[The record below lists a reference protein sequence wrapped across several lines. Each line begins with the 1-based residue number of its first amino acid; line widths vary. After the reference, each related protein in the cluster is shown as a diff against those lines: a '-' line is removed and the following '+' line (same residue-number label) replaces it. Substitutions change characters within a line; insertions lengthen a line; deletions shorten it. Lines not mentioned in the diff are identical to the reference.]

1 MILTGTNYNIRS
13 DNLEHQRLHGS
24 GLYNESRAEHF
35 LNLYNRKPVVSKGG
49 GIFGQT
55 SNRGRGDANKIL
67 SLMTKVEPMKKGGS
81 FITPQKKK
89 NTMKDIMKGV
99 KPFVGGSL
107 KPSEQQQEEMT
118 LRVKA
123 ERPRKRIQ
131 NKTVENTQRAVS
143 GRSTQGI
150 NRDRKTEHKQS
161 FAIMKANTKRQ
172 MLDNQQ
178 PIMKKDGLKR
188 KK

>member
-49 GIFGQT
+49 GLFGKT
-55 SNRGRGDANKIL
+55 SDRGRGDANKIL
-67 SLMTKVEPMKKGGS
+67 SLMTK
-81 FITPQKKK
+81 
-89 NTMKDIMKGV
+89 V

-107 KPSEQQQEEMT
+107 KPSEQQQEEIT

-123 ERPRKRIQ
+123 EKPRKRIQ
-131 NKTVENTQRAVS
+131 NKTIENTKRAVS

>member
-13 DNLEHQRLHGS
+13 DSMEHQRLHGS

-35 LNLYNRKPVVSKGG
+35 LNLYNRKPVVSK
-49 GIFGQT
+49 
-55 SNRGRGDANKIL
+55 
-67 SLMTKVEPMKKGGS
+67 
-81 FITPQKKK
+81 
-89 NTMKDIMKGV
+89 
-99 KPFVGGSL
+99 
-107 KPSEQQQEEMT
+107 QQQEEMT
-118 LRVKA
+118 LRVMADK
-123 ERPRKRIQ
+123 PRKRIQ
-131 NKTVENTQRAVS
+131 NKTIENTQRAVS

-178 PIMKKDGLKR
+178 PII
-188 KK
+188 

>member
-67 SLMTKVEPMKKGGS
+67 SLMTKVKPIKKGGS
-81 FITPQKKK
+81 FLTPQKKK
-89 NTMKDIMKGV
+89 NTILDVFYWSKAPPWSSALSSPLISS
-99 KPFVGGSL
+99 GGGCCDYQFNNCNLLYCFIVRSPDL
-107 KPSEQQQEEMT
+107 HPRPEEIRCQHY
-118 LRVKA
+118 L
-123 ERPRKRIQ
+123 
-131 NKTVENTQRAVS
+131 
-143 GRSTQGI
+143 
-150 NRDRKTEHKQS
+150 
-161 FAIMKANTKRQ
+161 
-172 MLDNQQ
+172 
-178 PIMKKDGLKR
+178 
-188 KK
+188 

>member
-49 GIFGQT
+49 
-55 SNRGRGDANKIL
+55 
-67 SLMTKVEPMKKGGS
+67 S
-81 FITPQKKK
+81 FLTPQKKK

-99 KPFVGGSL
+99 KPMKGGSL
-107 KPSEQQQEEMT
+107 QSSEQQQEEMT

-123 ERPRKRIQ
+123 EKPRKRIQ
-131 NKTVENTQRAVS
+131 NKTIENTKRAVS

-178 PIMKKDGLKR
+178 PIMKKNGLK
-188 KK
+188 KGGSLFGDIFDFTGDKPTTKGYKFK